1 MSGHA
6 LGRLYTDGEC
16 IVYEGDPSE
25 SLFVVQEGRVEIA
38 YDEAHGT
45 ARLAVLEAGDL
56 FGESALFSREPRT
69 ANVRALGD
77 ARILTI
83 DRRVLLQRLKE
94 DPLLALQIL
103 EGMHRRIRSL
113 EDEIRRLRGGA
124 EDANGA
130 ARPGTGSPGS
140 EAG

>member
-6 LGRLYTDGEC
+6 LGRLYRDGEC
-16 IVYEGDPSE
+16 VLYEGDPSE
-25 SLFVVQEGRVEIA
+25 SLFVVQEGRVEVA
-38 YDEAHGT
+38 YDEPDGT

-83 DRRVLLQRLKE
+83 DRKVLLQRLKE

-103 EGMHRRIRSL
+103 ESMHRRIRSL
-113 EDEIRRLRGGA
+113 EDEIRRIRGGA
-124 EDANGA
+124 EQAG
-130 ARPGTGSPGS
+130 RPGADPPGS
-140 EAG
+140 KAR